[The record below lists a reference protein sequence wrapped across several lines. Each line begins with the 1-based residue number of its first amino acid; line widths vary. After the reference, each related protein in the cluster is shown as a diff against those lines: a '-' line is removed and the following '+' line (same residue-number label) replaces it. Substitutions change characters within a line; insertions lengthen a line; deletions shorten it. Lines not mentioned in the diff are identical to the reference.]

1 MTDCGILNL
10 WWPQGAKQKN
20 KAENTKHKVMK
31 EKNKMSSTTIK
42 KESKDETE
50 RTEKTAKR
58 TKTVLKAAENIN

>member
-1 MTDCGILNL
+1 
-10 WWPQGAKQKN
+10 
-20 KAENTKHKVMK
+20 
-31 EKNKMSSTTIK
+31 MSSTTIK